1 MILQQT
7 LNEGSH
13 QAGLVH
19 MLKLHHQLIRRVRG
33 TSSNGCPTS
42 AAATLA
48 PLQTARLVHQLTWRL
63 HAKCG
68 DAGELASDGM
78 LAHVIHLQQR

>member
-19 MLKLHHQLIRRVRG
+19 RLKLHHQLIRGVHD
-33 TSSNGCPTS
+33 TASHGCPTS
-42 AAATLA
+42 AAATFA
-48 PLQTARLVHQLTWRL
+48 SLQAARLAHQLSWHL
-63 HAKCG
+63 QPEYG

-78 LAHVIHLQQR
+78 LAHMMHPQQR